1 MVKLIQLTIAILL
14 TFIVTTTSS
23 QAHSHNRSQSFSDW
37 EITDNIATAVF
48 TAKSREITRLQ
59 SQSQSNQS
67 LDTLLV
73 GHLISAISVSQDSL
87 PCSSTEVVRPIP
99 SALGYVRVRLVFD
112 CGASLGDIS
121 ISINSF
127 FNVASSHVHYANMS
141 LNGEPSYQYLFT
153 NKQRQ
158 HEITNQL
165 ATSSHW
171 FDSITQF
178 VLIGIEHI
186 FGGID
191 HIAFLLALLLLLRS
205 LKVLVWMITG
215 FTLGHSIT
223 LALAALG
230 WVIPDLDIVEAAIGF
245 TIALVAVQNIA
256 VLTGNHRQITYFS
269 VAGLLLIVLI
279 NLIWNI
285 GLSALS
291 GLGLALFTLAYL
303 WNSADEHLSANLR
316 LVTSVIFG
324 LIHGFGFASALT
336 ETGLANTQ
344 LLPALLGFNLGIEL
358 GQIVIIAVVWALL
371 QQIRQSR
378 FLTDT
383 RLVIDLV
390 SAALCGLGL
399 YWFIGRSYGI
409 I

>member
-59 SQSQSNQS
+59 SQSNQS

-99 SALGYVRVRLVFD
+99 SALGYVRVKLVFD

>member
-23 QAHSHNRSQSFSDW
+23 QAYSHNRSQSFSDW

-48 TAKSREITRLQ
+48 TAKSREITRL
-59 SQSQSNQS
+59 QSQSNQS

-291 GLGLALFTLAYL
+291 GLGLVLFTLAYL

-336 ETGLANTQ
+336 ETGLASTQ

>member
-1 MVKLIQLTIAILL
+1 MVKLIQLTVAILL
-14 TFIVTTTSS
+14 TFSVITTSS
-23 QAHSHNRSQSFSDW
+23 QAHAHNRSQSFSDW

-48 TAKSREITRLQ
+48 TAKSREVTRLQ
-59 SQSQSNQS
+59 SQTNQS

-73 GHLISAISVSQDSL
+73 SHLISAISVSQDNL
-87 PCSSTEVVRPIP
+87 LCSSTEVARPIP
-99 SALGYVRVRLVFD
+99 SALGYVRVRLAFD

-158 HEITNQL
+158 HEITNQR

-230 WVIPDLDIVEAAIGF
+230 WVIPDLDIVEASIGF

-269 VAGLLLIVLI
+269 VAALLLIVLI

-291 GLGLALFTLAYL
+291 SLGLALFTLAYL

-336 ETGLANTQ
+336 ETGLASTQ

-358 GQIVIIAVVWALL
+358 GQIVIIAAVWALL

>member
-48 TAKSREITRLQ
+48 TAKSREITRL
-59 SQSQSNQS
+59 QSQSNQS

-336 ETGLANTQ
+336 ETGLASTQ

-358 GQIVIIAVVWALL
+358 GQIVIISVVWALL

>member
-1 MVKLIQLTIAILL
+1 MVKLIPLTIAILL

-48 TAKSREITRLQ
+48 TAKSREITRL
-59 SQSQSNQS
+59 QSQSNQS

-141 LNGEPSYQYLFT
+141 LNREPSYQYLFT

-383 RLVIDLV
+383 RIVIDLV

>member
-48 TAKSREITRLQ
+48 TAKSREITRL
-59 SQSQSNQS
+59 QSQSNQS

-205 LKVLVWMITG
+205 LKVLVWMVTG

-336 ETGLANTQ
+336 ETGLASTQ

>member
-48 TAKSREITRLQ
+48 TAKSREITRL
-59 SQSQSNQS
+59 QSQSNQS

-303 WNSADEHLSANLR
+303 WNSTDEHLSANLR

-336 ETGLANTQ
+336 ETGLASTQ

>member
-1 MVKLIQLTIAILL
+1 MVKLIQTTVAILL
-14 TFIVTTTSS
+14 VFGAIATSS
-23 QAHSHNRSQSFSDW
+23 QAHAHNRSQSFSDW
-37 EITDNIATAVF
+37 EITDHHATAVF

-59 SQSQSNQS
+59 TQTNQS

-73 GHLISAISVSQDSL
+73 NHLARSISVSQDSL
-87 PCSSTEVVRPIP
+87 PCSSTEAAKPMP

-112 CGASLGDIS
+112 CDTSLGDLS
-121 ISINSF
+121 IGINSF
-127 FNVASSHVHYANMS
+127 FNAASSHVHYANVA

-158 HEITNQL
+158 HQITDQL
-165 ATSSHW
+165 VSRSHW
-171 FDSITQF
+171 FVSVIQF
-178 VLIGIEHI
+178 VIIGIEHI

-205 LKVLVWMITG
+205 LKGLIWMITG

-245 TIALVAVQNIA
+245 TIALVAAQNIA

-269 VAGLLLIVLI
+269 VAALLLIVLI
-279 NLIWNI
+279 NLTWNI
-285 GLSALS
+285 GLSVLS
-291 GLGLALFTLAYL
+291 GLGLALFALAYL
-303 WNSADEHLSANLR
+303 WNSTDEQQSANLR
-316 LVTSVIFG
+316 LVTSIVFG

-336 ETGLANTQ
+336 ETGLASAQ
-344 LLPALLGFNLGIEL
+344 LVPALLGFNLGIEL
-358 GQIVIIAVVWALL
+358 GQIAIITAIWVLL

-378 FLTDT
+378 LLNDT
-383 RLVIDLV
+383 RLAVDLV

>member
-59 SQSQSNQS
+59 SQSNQS

-73 GHLISAISVSQDSL
+73 DHLISAISVSQDSL

-205 LKVLVWMITG
+205 LKVLVWMVTG

-336 ETGLANTQ
+336 ETGLASTQ

-390 SAALCGLGL
+390 SAALCGLGCLL
-399 YWFIGRSYGI
+399 YTSPSPRDRG
-409 I
+409 

>member
-59 SQSQSNQS
+59 SQSNQS

-73 GHLISAISVSQDSL
+73 SHLISAISVSQDSL

-158 HEITNQL
+158 HEITNQR

-269 VAGLLLIVLI
+269 VAALLLIVLI

-291 GLGLALFTLAYL
+291 SLGLALFTLAYL

-336 ETGLANTQ
+336 ETGLASTQ

-358 GQIVIIAVVWALL
+358 GQIVIIAAVWALL

>member
-48 TAKSREITRLQ
+48 TAKSREITRL
-59 SQSQSNQS
+59 QSQSNQS

-141 LNGEPSYQYLFT
+141 LNREPSYQYLFT

-336 ETGLANTQ
+336 ETGLASTQ

>member
-48 TAKSREITRLQ
+48 TAKSREITRL
-59 SQSQSNQS
+59 QSQSNQS

-205 LKVLVWMITG
+205 LKVLVWMVTG

-303 WNSADEHLSANLR
+303 WNSTDEHLSANLR

-336 ETGLANTQ
+336 ETGLASTQ

>member
-48 TAKSREITRLQ
+48 TAKSREITRL
-59 SQSQSNQS
+59 QSQSNQS

-230 WVIPDLDIVEAAIGF
+230 WIIPDLDVVEAAIGF

>member
-59 SQSQSNQS
+59 SQSNQS

-73 GHLISAISVSQDSL
+73 SHLISAISVSQDSL

-127 FNVASSHVHYANMS
+127 FNVASSHVHYANMA

-158 HEITNQL
+158 HEITNQR

-291 GLGLALFTLAYL
+291 SLGLALFTLAYL

-336 ETGLANTQ
+336 ETGLASTQ

-358 GQIVIIAVVWALL
+358 GQIVIIAAVWTLL

>member
-1 MVKLIQLTIAILL
+1 MVKLIPLTIAILL

-48 TAKSREITRLQ
+48 TAKSREITRL
-59 SQSQSNQS
+59 QSQSNQS

-141 LNGEPSYQYLFT
+141 LNREPSYQYLFT

-165 ATSSHW
+165 ATSNHW

-230 WVIPDLDIVEAAIGF
+230 WIIPDLDIVEAAIGF